1 MDRREFLKGAS
12 RVLLV
17 LPFGTFLLASCKDDD
32 GTETEQFPTDPND
45 ETPPD
50 APPKVVGT
58 NTIYTSSQINDHSH
72 GFTVPEAA
80 FANPPVGG
88 IMGRTTE
95 AQAHQ
100 HSLTIDQEALR
111 RAASGEIVKI
121 ETSLDAEH
129 THMFTIVKA
138 G

>member
-1 MDRREFLKGAS
+1 MDRREFLLGAS

-17 LPFGTFLLASCKDDD
+17 LPFGTFLLGCNDD
-32 GTETEQFPTDPND
+32 GATSEAEATEPDD
-45 ETPPD
+45 TPPD
-50 APPKVVGT
+50 APPKRMGT
-58 NTIYTSSQINDHSH
+58 NTIYTSSETNLHSH
-72 GFTVPEAA
+72 SFTVPDGA
-80 FANPPVGG
+80 FESPPVGG
-88 IMGRTTE
+88 LMGRTTE

-100 HSLTIDQEALR
+100 HSLTVDQEALR

-129 THMFTIVKA
+129 THMFTIQKI

>member
-1 MDRREFLKGAS
+1 MDRREFLKGAT

-17 LPFGTFLLASCKDDD
+17 LPFGTFLLACKDED
-32 GTETEQFPTDPND
+32 GATTETFPTDPND

-58 NTIYTSSQINDHSH
+58 NTIYTSSETNGHSH
-72 GFTVPEAA
+72 SFTIPMGA
-80 FANPPVGG
+80 FENPPVGG
-88 IMGRTTE
+88 LMGRTTE

-100 HSLTIDQEALR
+100 HSLTVDQEALR

-121 ETSLDAEH
+121 ESTQDAEH
-129 THMFTIVKA
+129 THMFTIVKV

>member
-12 RVLLV
+12 SVLLV
-17 LPFGTFLLASCKDDD
+17 LPFGTFLLACKDDD
-32 GTETEQFPTDPND
+32 GTGTEAFPTDPND

-58 NTIYTSSQINDHSH
+58 NTIYTSSQTNDHSH
-72 GFTVPEAA
+72 SFTIPQAA
-80 FANPPVGG
+80 FDNPPVGG

-100 HSLTIDQEALR
+100 HSLTVDQEALR

-121 ETSLDAEH
+121 ESTQDAEH
-129 THMFTIVKA
+129 THMFTIVKV